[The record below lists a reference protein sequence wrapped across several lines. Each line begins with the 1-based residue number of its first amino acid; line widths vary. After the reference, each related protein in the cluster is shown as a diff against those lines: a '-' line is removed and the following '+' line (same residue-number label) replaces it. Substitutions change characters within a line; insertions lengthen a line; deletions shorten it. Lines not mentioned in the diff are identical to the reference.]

1 MSNSLIALENVSKIY
16 RRGSEKVHALDG
28 VSLDIAEGDLLAICG
43 PSGSG
48 KTTLLNI
55 AGCMDHASK
64 GVVRVRGEEVARCG
78 ERRLA
83 EIRQSLIGF
92 VFQQFFLIPTLTVE
106 ENVELPLLFSRRRPD
121 RARTSALLERV
132 GLGHRRR
139 HRPGQLS
146 GGEMQR
152 VAVARSLINEPRVIL
167 ADEPTGNLD
176 SKNAAAVVELFESLH
191 RSGIAVVIVTHN
203 PDLAARCRKVLRLED
218 GKVVA

>member
-1 MSNSLIALENVSKIY
+1 MNSLISLENVSKFY
-16 RRGSEKVHALDG
+16 HRGSEEVHALDG
-28 VSLDIAEGDLLAICG
+28 VTLDIADGDLVAICG

-64 GVVRVRGEEVARCG
+64 GVVRIRGEVVERGG
-78 ERRLA
+78 ERRMA

-106 ENVELPLLFSRRRPD
+106 ENVELPLLFSHHKADPD
-121 RARTSALLERV
+121 RTAALLDSV
-132 GLGHRRR
+132 GLSHRRR
-139 HRPGQLS
+139 HLPGQLS

-176 SKNAAAVVELFESLH
+176 SRNSAAVVGLFESLNET
-191 RSGIAVVIVTHN
+191 GIAVVLVTHN
-203 PDLAARCRKVLRLED
+203 TELAARCRKVVHIED
-218 GKVVA
+218 GKVVS

>member
-1 MSNSLIALENVSKIY
+1 MNNSLISLENISKIY
-16 RRGSEKVHALDG
+16 RRGSEQVHALDG
-28 VSLDIAEGDLLAICG
+28 VSLEIAEGDLLAICG

-55 AGCMDHASK
+55 AGCMDHASH
-64 GVVRVRGEEVARCG
+64 GVVRIRGEEVEHGG

-83 EIRQSLIGF
+83 LIRQSLIGF

-106 ENVELPLLFSRRRPD
+106 ENVELPLLFSHHKAD
-121 RARTSALLERV
+121 RQRTTALLERV

-139 HRPGQLS
+139 HLPGQLS

-176 SKNAAAVVELFESLH
+176 SRNSAAVVELFESLN

-203 PDLAARCRKVLRLED
+203 QDLAARCRKVLHLED
-218 GKVVA
+218 GKVVG

>member
-1 MSNSLIALENVSKIY
+1 MNSLITLENVSKLY
-16 RRGSEKVHALDG
+16 RRGSEDVHALDG
-28 VSLDIAEGDLLAICG
+28 VTLDIAAGDSIAICG

-55 AGCMDHASK
+55 AGCMDHATS
-64 GVVRVRGEEVARCG
+64 GVVRIRGEEVERGG

-106 ENVELPLLFSRRRPD
+106 ENVELPLLFSHHPANRV
-121 RARTSALLERV
+121 RTAELLEIV
-132 GLGHRRR
+132 GLSHRRR

-152 VAVARSLINEPRVIL
+152 VAVARSLINEPKVIL

-176 SKNAAAVVELFESLH
+176 SRNSKAVVALFESLN
-191 RSGIAVVIVTHN
+191 RQGIAIVLVTHN
-203 PDLAARCRKVLRLED
+203 AELAARCRKVVHLED